1 MTPLEQLAAWA
12 STLAIADIPD
22 EQLRLAR
29 LRLLDTLGLIGAAS
43 HHAAARSL
51 IVWAAANPGTGAT
64 VLPTGGAA
72 AAATAALV
80 SGTLAHAR
88 DFDDTFADSV
98 VHPGSPVNVAAL
110 AVAEARGSSFDDL
123 LLAVIIGYE
132 IAARVGGAA
141 GRRFHA
147 RGFHATG
154 LVGPIAAAA
163 VAGRLCKLDA
173 AAIADAM
180 GLATSMSGGLFAFL
194 ADGAWSKWLH
204 AGWSA
209 HGGIIA
215 AELAGAAFRGP
226 RHGLDHQYG
235 LYGAFLGPD
244 QADLA
249 VLTRDLG
256 NTWLGAAAHSKVYPC
271 AHVIHPYIAEILRLR
286 QNGTVRAD
294 NVQAITCV
302 LAPWAMPIVAEP
314 RAPKIAPQND
324 LDAIASQPFMV
335 AAALRDGAVNLTT
348 LEPETLRRADILE
361 VAARVAC
368 VADAALGAGFDGRM
382 EIVMADGTR
391 AIYPV
396 AASPRSEARIIE
408 KFRANLRRAP
418 PGAAAAL
425 ERALLEETPD
435 ARTVAQ
441 LAARAIA
448 PCAEATP

>member
-12 STLAIADIPD
+12 SRLALADIPD
-22 EQLRLAR
+22 AQLRLAR

-51 IVWAAANPGTGAT
+51 IAWAAANPGSGAT
-64 VLPTGGAA
+64 VLPTGAM
-72 AAATAALV
+72 ATPAVATLV

-98 VHPGSPVNVAAL
+98 VHPGSPVNAAAL
-110 AVAEARGSSFDDL
+110 AVAESHGAGFDDL
-123 LLAVIIGYE
+123 LLAIVIGYE
-132 IAARVGGAA
+132 IAARIGGAA

-163 VAGRLCKLDA
+163 VAGRLHGLDA

-204 AGWSA
+204 AGWAA

-226 RHGLDHQYG
+226 RHGLDHKFG

-249 VLTRDLG
+249 ILTRDLG
-256 NTWLGAAAHSKVYPC
+256 TTWLGAEAHTKIYPC
-271 AHVIHPYIAEILRLR
+271 AHVIHPYIEEILRLR
-286 QNGTVRAD
+286 QTGGVRAD

-324 LDAIASQPFMV
+324 LDAIASQPFMI
-335 AAALRDGAVNLTT
+335 AAALCDGAVTLAT

-361 VAARVAC
+361 IATRVSC
-368 VADAALGAGFDGRM
+368 VADAALGSGFDGRI
-382 EIVMADGTR
+382 EIVMANGAR
-391 AIYPV
+391 ASYPV
-396 AASPRSEARIIE
+396 AAAPRSEGRIIE
-408 KFRANLRRAP
+408 KFRANLRRTP
-418 PGAAAAL
+418 PGAAATL
-425 ERALLEETPD
+425 ELALLTGSPD
-435 ARTVAQ
+435 VRTVAQ
-441 LAARAIA
+441 LATRAIA
-448 PCAEATP
+448 PSAAP